1 MTQAAG
7 VHHALLE
14 NRERLSL
21 SGVTEIG
28 SFDDRTVILY
38 TQMGELTVIGRGL
51 QIEQLSVETGDVRG
65 TGEIRALQYGDRDRR
80 APLTLRGRLLR

>member
-1 MTQAAG
+1 MNEMPAE
-7 VHHALLE
+7 HHALLE

-38 TQMGELTVIGRGL
+38 TQAGELTVIGHGL
-51 QIEQLSVETGDVRG
+51 QMEQLSVDSGDVCV

-80 APLTLRGRLLR
+80 GPLTLRRRLLR